1 MSCCES
7 GDGTNKVPKLDG
19 VPAESGESSV
29 HKTKTKKKRK
39 RVGTSS
45 HNRTKLKLK
54 KKKQLKKKKKLLL
67 LSTFLRGDV
76 LYDDRDPTR
85 CEGTSKGTL
94 NKCTR
99 LAVEVFSKTHDLKF
113 KVMKLLRASGDLSMM
128 DLMFKA
134 KPFPLPVPYDLDPNP
149 QIFRARVSF
158 TLYYVVFVKIVRP
171 SELVYIQ

>member
-7 GDGTNKVPKLDG
+7 GDGMKKVPKLDG
-19 VPAESGESSV
+19 DLAESGEYSV
-29 HKTKTKKKRK
+29 NKTKTKKKRK

-45 HNRTKLKLK
+45 TKLKLK
-54 KKKQLKKKKKLLL
+54 KKQQLKKKKKLLR

-113 KVMKLLRASGDLSMM
+113 KVMRLLRASGDLSMM

-158 TLYYVVFVKIVRP
+158 TLYYVDFVKIVRP